1 MYPMYQ
7 FPQMPQ
13 VNSRFVTNIEE
24 AKASMIDGFSTNIFL
39 DTSTGKIYVKKLNN
53 NGLSDFLVYAI
64 EEQKNTDPI
73 AEINSRLSKIEKYIE
88 GGKNDKSVSDDVE
101 PESVYQPA
109 VAEQDERY
117 DATESTGFP
126 KNERNDK
133 WQKRN
138 RNEADRY

>member
-13 VNSRFVTNIEE
+13 INSRFVTNIEE

-88 GGKNDKSVSDDVE
+88 GGMNDKSVPDDVKPE
-101 PESVYQPA
+101 PVHQPA
-109 VAEQDERY
+109 VTEQNERY

-126 KNERNDK
+126 TNERNDK
-133 WQKRN
+133 WQKRK
-138 RNEADRY
+138 

>member
-13 VNSRFVTNIEE
+13 INSRFVTTIEE
-24 AKASMIDGFSTNIFL
+24 AKASMIDGFSTNLYL
-39 DTSTGKIYVKKLNN
+39 DTSNGKIYLKKLNN
-53 NGLSDFLVYAI
+53 NGMSDFLVYSI
-64 EEQKNTDPI
+64 EEQKNNDPL
-73 AEINSRLSKIEKYIE
+73 AEINSRLTRIENYI
-88 GGKNDKSVSDDVE
+88 GGQNDKSIPSNKQS
-101 PESVYQPA
+101 ESVHQPA

-117 DATESTGFP
+117 DEAEPTGFP

-138 RNEADRY
+138 

>member
-7 FPQMPQ
+7 FPQIPQ
-13 VNSRFVTNIEE
+13 INSRFVTNVEE

-88 GGKNDKSVSDDVE
+88 GGMNDKSVSDDVK
-101 PESVYQPA
+101 PESVYQSA

-117 DATESTGFP
+117 DATESTSFP

>member
-13 VNSRFVTNIEE
+13 INSRFVTNIEE

-73 AEINSRLSKIEKYIE
+73 AEINSRLSNIEKYIE
-88 GGKNDKSVSDDVE
+88 GGANGKSVPDDVKPE
-101 PESVYQPA
+101 PVHQPT
-109 VAEQDERY
+109 VTEQNERY

-126 KNERNDK
+126 TNERNDK
-133 WQKRN
+133 WQKRK
-138 RNEADRY
+138 